1 MKLTY
6 NRDEWGDYDVFNGSQ
21 KVGEIYR
28 SAFANWWVIDTKPWT
43 LMGDKDEGYT
53 RLKDAKEA
61 LLKKLQAGSGG
72 GYDDSGN
79 EYVTERH

>member
-6 NRDEWGDYDVFNGSQ
+6 KRDEWGDYDVFNGSQ

-28 SAFANWWVIDTKPWT
+28 SSFANWWVIDTKWWT
-43 LMGDKDEGYT
+43 LMDDSGKDEGYT

-61 LLKKLQAGSGG
+61 LLKKLQA
-72 GYDDSGN
+72 
-79 EYVTERH
+79 